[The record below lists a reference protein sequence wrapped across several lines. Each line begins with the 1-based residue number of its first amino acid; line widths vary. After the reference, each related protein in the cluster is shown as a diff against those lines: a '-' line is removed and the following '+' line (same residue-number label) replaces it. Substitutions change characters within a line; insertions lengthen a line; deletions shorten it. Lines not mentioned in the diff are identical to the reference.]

1 MWERR
6 DVVRRDPRRGREDEH
21 IGVSKLADV
30 DCILVAVQTT
40 IVESCI
46 GVADGDSQ
54 RRASSIR

>member
-30 DCILVAVQTT
+30 DCILVAV
-40 IVESCI
+40 
-46 GVADGDSQ
+46 
-54 RRASSIR
+54 